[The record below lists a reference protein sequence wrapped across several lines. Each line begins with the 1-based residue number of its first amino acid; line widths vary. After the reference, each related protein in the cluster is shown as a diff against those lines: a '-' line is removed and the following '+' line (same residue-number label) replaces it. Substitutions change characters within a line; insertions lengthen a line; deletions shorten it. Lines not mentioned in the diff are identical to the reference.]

1 MAKKN
6 LEDVVE
12 NEGSTNASW
21 PPILVRINP
30 KVMEL
35 MKFHKERTGNSVTSM
50 ARTAIETYVY
60 DLELRY
66 QKLGKEDPDE

>member
-1 MAKKN
+1 MAKKS
-6 LEDVVE
+6 LDDVVE
-12 NEGSTNASW
+12 TEGTNNSTW

-35 MKFHKERTGNSVTSM
+35 MKFHKDRTGNSVTSM
-50 ARTAIETYVY
+50 ARSAIEKYVY